1 MAETYRAPFDLAEAE
16 SELVSGFN
24 VEYSSMTFA
33 FLFLGE
39 YLHVIVM
46 SNLFVII
53 FLGGWLPLP
62 FLGYFLP
69 DMVPG
74 LFWYLIKLWFVI
86 FSFI

>member
-1 MAETYRAPFDLAEAE
+1 MWFICTLAETYRAPFDLAEAE

-46 SNLFVII
+46 SNLFVLL
-53 FLGGWLPLP
+53 FLGG
-62 FLGYFLP
+62 
-69 DMVPG
+69 
-74 LFWYLIKLWFVI
+74 
-86 FSFI
+86 